1 MFLLISLNVFRN
13 IAKLFFRVITTF
25 WKNEKKKEKN
35 SIVGKQRQGET
46 LEWKIRIRIKVK
58 KTEDG
63 NFQFFIQSSYRSQ
76 ILITKL
82 QAFVIIKIKFYKIFP
97 KI

>member
-1 MFLLISLNVFRN
+1 MFSEILLNSFSGSLQHFG
-13 IAKLFFRVITTF
+13 KM
-25 WKNEKKKEKN
+25 KKKKN

>member
-25 WKNEKKKEKN
+25 WKNEKKKN

>member
-1 MFLLISLNVFRN
+1 MFSEILLNSFSGSLQHFG
-13 IAKLFFRVITTF
+13 KM
-25 WKNEKKKEKN
+25 KKKKKN

>member
-25 WKNEKKKEKN
+25 WENEKKKKN

>member
-25 WKNEKKKEKN
+25 WKNEKKKKN

-46 LEWKIRIRIKVK
+46 LEWKIRIMIKVK